1 MRFCVLIVLHAM
13 LSSLSFKSIH
23 LRIASTAQTHLTSI
37 QLYCWIG
44 KRFSI
49 FVVVLND
56 FHSKPHTFL
65 FWSKFFWWPIFRSM
79 AFNVHAHFIG
89 WHFVVAITIG
99 NQTTPTRKCSLSL
112 WLFMRKLCVWFLND
126 GSREKAI
133 EMNEKKT
140 AMRSAYENS
149 LKRCDYFSKERSM
162 NRIFPFG
169 CCSFFSLVFTNIL
182 RTRNENK
189 WTWNA
194 GAF

>member
-13 LSSLSFKSIH
+13 LSSLSFKNIH

-44 KRFSI
+44 KRFS
-49 FVVVLND
+49 
-56 FHSKPHTFL
+56 KPHSFL

-89 WHFVVAITIG
+89 WHFVVAIT
-99 NQTTPTRKCSLSL
+99 
-112 WLFMRKLCVWFLND
+112 MRKLCVWFLND

-162 NRIFPFG
+162 NRIFSFG